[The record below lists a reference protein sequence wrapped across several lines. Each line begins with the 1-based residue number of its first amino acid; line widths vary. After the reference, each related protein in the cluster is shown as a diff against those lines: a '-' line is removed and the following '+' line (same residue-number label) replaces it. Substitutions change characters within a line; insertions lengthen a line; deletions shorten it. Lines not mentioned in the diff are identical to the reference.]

1 MINLEINFILFNIFF
16 FLIMFVLIY
25 NLTMATMSSS
35 LLEKK
40 NIFFKLILWILLLL
54 FIEVH
59 KNLKFETIFV
69 VVVLNQRANIVIEIF
84 SKGSLYK

>member
-1 MINLEINFILFNIFF
+1 MSSF

-40 NIFFKLILWILLLL
+40 NIFFKLILLVLLLL
-54 FIEVH
+54 FIEIH

-69 VVVLNQRANIVIEIF
+69 VVVFCFGCIRC
-84 SKGSLYK
+84 